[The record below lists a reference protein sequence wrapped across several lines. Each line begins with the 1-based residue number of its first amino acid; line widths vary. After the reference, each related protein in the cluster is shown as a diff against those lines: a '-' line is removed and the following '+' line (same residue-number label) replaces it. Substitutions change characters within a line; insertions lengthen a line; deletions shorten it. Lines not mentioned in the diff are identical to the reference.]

1 MTRTEYEVAGQD
13 YLYFS
18 PKGSCSSYS
27 IILVDNAL
35 KLDPTHF
42 FPSGPACTSRGCALE
57 EAHGF
62 CEDLDS
68 RSSLGARVSARCLRV
83 RAARCVSYV
92 PNRGNERKLCRHD
105 EPSGAI
111 PKKKKKN
118 L

>member
-1 MTRTEYEVAGQD
+1 MQAIFPSTYRSAQTDESELFVTRTEYGVAGQD
-13 YLYFS
+13 CLYFS

-57 EAHGF
+57 EAHVV

-68 RSSLGARVSARCLRV
+68 RSSLGAR
-83 RAARCVSYV
+83 
-92 PNRGNERKLCRHD
+92 G
-105 EPSGAI
+105 
-111 PKKKKKN
+111 
-118 L
+118 